1 MTPLHT
7 IQGLQDQLEVF
18 DTKVTI
24 TPKGVLGFLN
34 KGIKGTKEIPFT
46 SITAMQLKKAGLT
59 SGYIQFTVP
68 GGNESRG
75 GVFSATKDENTF
87 MFVQKHNDVMAEVK
101 DYIERRRAE
110 LQAPHPTTTTTNLSD
125 EFQKLAQLHAQG
137 VLSADEFQAA
147 KNQLISK

>member
-110 LQAPHPTTTTTNLSD
+110 LQAPHPTTTTTSLSD